1 MIELKNRL
9 GVPDLDLVESGSE
22 AAPSAR
28 AEVRA
33 ALTELGY
40 GPEEV
45 RAALNA
51 LPDDGTIGDLLRAAL
66 KRLAVK
72 A

>member
-1 MIELKNRL
+1 M
-9 GVPDLDLVESGSE
+9 
-22 AAPSAR
+22 
-28 AEVRA
+28 RA

-40 GPEEV
+40 GPDEV
-45 RAALNA
+45 RAALND
-51 LPDDGTIGDLLRAAL
+51 LPADGTIGDLLRAAL

>member
-1 MIELKNRL
+1 M
-9 GVPDLDLVESGSE
+9 
-22 AAPSAR
+22 
-28 AEVRA
+28 RA

-45 RAALNA
+45 RVALTD

-66 KRLAVK
+66 KRLAVRT
-72 A
+72 

>member
-9 GVPDLDLVESGSE
+9 GVPDLDLVEPGGESG
-22 AAPSAR
+22 PSPR

-45 RAALNA
+45 RTAVND
-51 LPDDGTIGDLLRAAL
+51 LPADGSVGDLLRTAL
-66 KRLAVK
+66 KRLAVR